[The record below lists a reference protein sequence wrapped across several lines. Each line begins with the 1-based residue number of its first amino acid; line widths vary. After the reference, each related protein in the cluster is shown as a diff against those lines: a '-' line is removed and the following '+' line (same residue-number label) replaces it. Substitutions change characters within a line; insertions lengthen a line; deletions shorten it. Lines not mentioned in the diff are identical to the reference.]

1 MTDIEVLISNMGVI
15 FARLCSA
22 GIGIWGFYYFLRT
35 VFGEGGRNP
44 VKIAVALAVIAGAGA
59 GYKMIPTLLQA
70 GENTGAQMG
79 GGSGGSYSMPSLD
92 GLPADTDD
100 PGPGRAFTPTAIS
113 ATSPAGT
120 VFVPVGVADTTQQAA
135 A

>member
-1 MTDIEVLISNMGVI
+1 MTDIEVLLSNMGTI

-22 GIGIWGFYYFLRT
+22 GIGMWGFYYFLRT

-79 GGSGGSYSMPSLD
+79 GGGGSYSMPSL
-92 GLPADTDD
+92 GRLPADTDN
-100 PGPGRAFTPTAIS
+100 PGHGHLAFAPAAIS
-113 ATSPAGT
+113 ATLELGT
-120 VFVPVGVADTTQQAA
+120 VFMAVSADTAHLAA